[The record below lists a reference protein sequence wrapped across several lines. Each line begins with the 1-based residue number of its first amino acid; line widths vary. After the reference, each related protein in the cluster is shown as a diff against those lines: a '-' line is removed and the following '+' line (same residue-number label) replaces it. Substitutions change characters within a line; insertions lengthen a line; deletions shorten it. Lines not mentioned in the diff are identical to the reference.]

1 MPGEKVGVNLFD
13 LACGLVERVQVRQKA
28 AR

>member
-1 MPGEKVGVNLFD
+1 MQGEKVGVNLFD
-13 LACGLVERVQVRQKA
+13 LARGLVERVQLRQKA